1 MKEKLIKIITNIM
14 DEAGYEYDEVSLDS
28 KFLEELDF
36 SSLEVMEL
44 VGEIE
49 DQFEI
54 SVTDRELQQI
64 VTVGDMLGLLEKK
77 QRGQER

>member
-1 MKEKLIKIITNIM
+1 MKEQLIKIIMNIM
-14 DEAGYEYDEVSLDS
+14 DDAGYEYDEVTPES

-49 DQFEI
+49 DQFQVTI
-54 SVTDRELQQI
+54 TDRELQRI
-64 VTVGDMLGLLEKK
+64 VSVGDMLELLEGK
-77 QRGQER
+77 QRE

>member
-1 MKEKLIKIITNIM
+1 MKEKLIKIITDIM
-14 DEAGYEYDEVSLDS
+14 DEAGYEYDEVTLDS

-49 DQFEI
+49 DQLEI

-64 VTVGDMLGLLEKK
+64 VTVGDMVELLDRK
-77 QRGQER
+77 QRG